1 MDRRLRFCMIT
12 SFYPPYNFGGDGIY
26 VHSLSNELARRGHQ
40 VDVIHCKDAY
50 RVFAHQ
56 EPAQAYHDH
65 PRVTVHGLE
74 SPFGFLSPLLTQ
86 QTGLPLLKS
95 SQIRRI
101 LDQGF
106 DVIHFHTVS
115 LVGGPGVLSYGH
127 SIKLYTAHDH
137 WLVCPTRVLFRFN
150 RELCTRRYCFLCSL
164 THKRPPQLWRYTGL
178 LQAAIKHMDSFIVGS
193 RFSQAKHRELGLD
206 APIAYLPPFVAAQ
219 DHLPTSERDSI
230 EKPEEPY
237 FLFVGRL
244 RKNKGLQTLIRV
256 FRGYAKAHLLVAGTG
271 RYEQHLRQ
279 MARGSENIRFLG
291 HLAREQLSSF
301 YRHAVAVILPSIAY
315 EVSPLVMLEAFQQ
328 QTPVIVRDLGG
339 MPEYVEESGGG
350 FIYDT
355 DEELIAAMDWLL
367 ADRAHRDELGFRGYK
382 AYSQKWTADA
392 HLKSYLA
399 LIHHIGSASTLLRAH
414 VALAP
419 DAEMVRGFL
428 EKVPT

>member
-1 MDRRLRFCMIT
+1 MDRPLRFCMIT

-26 VHSLSNELARRGHQ
+26 VHHLSNELARRGHQ

-95 SQIRRI
+95 SQIRQI

-127 SIKLYTAHDH
+127 GIKLYTAHDH

-178 LQAAIKHMDSFIVGS
+178 LQAAVKQVDSFIVGS
-193 RFSQAKHRELGLD
+193 RFSKDKHRELGLD
-206 APIAYLPPFVAAQ
+206 APIAYLPPFVPAQ
-219 DHLPTSERDSI
+219 DHLRTSERDSI
-230 EKPEEPY
+230 EKPKAPY

-244 RKNKGLQTLIRV
+244 RKIKGLQTLIPV
-256 FRGYAKAHLLVAGTG
+256 FRGYAKARLLVAGTG
-271 RYEQHLRQ
+271 RYEPHLRQ
-279 MARGSENIRFLG
+279 MARGNENVRFLS
-291 HLAREQLSSF
+291 HVAREELSSL
-301 YRHAVAVILPSIAY
+301 YRDAVAVILPSIAW
-315 EVSPLVMLEAFQQ
+315 EVSPLVVLEAFQQ
-328 QTPVIVRDLGG
+328 QTPVIARDLGG

-350 FIYDT
+350 FIYGT
-355 DEELIAAMDWLL
+355 DEELIAAMDRLL
-367 ADRAHRDELGFRGYK
+367 ADRAQRDELGLRGYK

-392 HLKSYLA
+392 HLKRYLA
-399 LIHHIGSASTLLRAH
+399 LIHDIASA
-414 VALAP
+414 
-419 DAEMVRGFL
+419 
-428 EKVPT
+428 